1 MVELS
6 PSVLSANF
14 ANLQNDLDQLKK
26 TKVKYIHLDIMDGK
40 FVPNISFGFPII
52 KAIRKDNDF
61 IFDTHL
67 MIDEPIRYI
76 DQFKKSGADLVT
88 IHYEACS
95 NLDETIEKIKSCGLK
110 VGLSFKPKTDINNI
124 IPYLEKIDLCLVMS
138 VEPGFG
144 GQSFME
150 DSIGK
155 IQKLRSYIDDNNL
168 SCLIEVDGGIKDYN
182 LKKVID
188 AGVDVVVS
196 GSDIFS
202 HKENSIIEQVNKYY
216 DIINELKKESS
227 I

>member
-26 TKVKYIHLDIMDGK
+26 TKVKYLHLDIMDGK

-67 MIDEPIRYI
+67 MIEEPIRYI
-76 DQFKKSGADLVT
+76 DQFKNSGADLITV
-88 IHYEACS
+88 HYEACS

-124 IPYLEKIDLCLVMS
+124 IPYLEKIDLCLVMC

-144 GQSFME
+144 GQSFIE
-150 DSIGK
+150 DSIEK
-155 IQKLRSYIDDNNL
+155 IQKLRSFIDENNL
-168 SCLIEVDGGIKDYN
+168 SCLIEVDGGIKDHN

-188 AGVDVVVS
+188 AGIDIVVS

-202 HKENSIIEQVNKYY
+202 HKENSIVEQVNKYY
-216 DIINELKKESS
+216 KIIEE
-227 I
+227 

>member
-1 MVELS
+1 MVEIS
-6 PSVLSANF
+6 PSLLSANF
-14 ANLQNDLDQLKK
+14 ANLQKDLDELKK
-26 TKVKYIHLDIMDGK
+26 SKIKYIHLDIMDGK

-52 KAIRKDNDF
+52 KKIRKDNDF

-76 DQFKKSGADLVT
+76 EEFKESGSDIIT

-95 NLDETIEKIKSCGLK
+95 NLDETIEKIKSLGLK
-110 VGLSFKPKTDINNI
+110 VGLSFKPKTDINKI

-150 DSIGK
+150 DSIEK
-155 IQKLRSYIDDNNL
+155 IKNIRKYIDENNL

-188 AGVDVVVS
+188 AGCDLVVS

-202 HKENSIIEQVNKYY
+202 NKENSIFDQVKKYKK
-216 DIINELKKESS
+216 IINE
-227 I
+227 

>member
-6 PSVLSANF
+6 PSVLSAGF

-26 TKVKYIHLDIMDGK
+26 TKVKYLHLDIMDGK

-67 MIDEPIRYI
+67 MIEEPIRYI
-76 DQFKKSGADLVT
+76 DQFKNSGADLITV
-88 IHYEACS
+88 HYEACS

-144 GQSFME
+144 GQSFIE
-150 DSIGK
+150 DSIEK
-155 IQKLRSYIDDNNL
+155 IQKLRSYIDENNL
-168 SCLIEVDGGIKDYN
+168 SCLIEVDGGIKDHN

-188 AGVDVVVS
+188 AGIDIVVS

-202 HKENSIIEQVNKYY
+202 HKENSIVEQVNKYY
-216 DIINELKKESS
+216 KIIEE
-227 I
+227 

>member
-1 MVELS
+1 
-6 PSVLSANF
+6 
-14 ANLQNDLDQLKK
+14 
-26 TKVKYIHLDIMDGK
+26 
-40 FVPNISFGFPII
+40 
-52 KAIRKDNDF
+52 
-61 IFDTHL
+61 

-76 DQFKKSGADLVT
+76 DQFKKSGADLITV
-88 IHYEACS
+88 HYEACS
-95 NLDETIEKIKSCGLK
+95 NLDETIEKIKNSGLK
-110 VGLSFKPKTDINNI
+110 VGLSFKPKTDIEKI

-144 GQSFME
+144 GQSFIE

-155 IQKLRSYIDDNNL
+155 IQKLRSYIDENNL
-168 SCLIEVDGGIKDYN
+168 SCLIEVDGGIKDHN

-216 DIINELKKESS
+216 DIINK
-227 I
+227 

>member
-26 TKVKYIHLDIMDGK
+26 TKVKYLHLDIMDGK

-67 MIDEPIRYI
+67 MIEEPIRYI
-76 DQFKKSGADLVT
+76 DQFENSGADLITV
-88 IHYEACS
+88 HYEACS

-155 IQKLRSYIDDNNL
+155 IQKLRSYIDENNL

-188 AGVDVVVS
+188 AGIDIVVS

-202 HKENSIIEQVNKYY
+202 HKENSIVEQVNKYY
-216 DIINELKKESS
+216 DIINE
-227 I
+227 

>member
-1 MVELS
+1 MVEIS
-6 PSVLSANF
+6 PSLLSANF
-14 ANLQNDLDQLKK
+14 ANLQKDLDELKK
-26 TKVKYIHLDIMDGK
+26 SKIKYIHLDIMDGK

-52 KAIRKDNDF
+52 KNIRKDNDF

-76 DQFKKSGADLVT
+76 DEFKKSGSDIIT
-88 IHYEACS
+88 IHYEACKDI
-95 NLDETIEKIKSCGLK
+95 DETIKKIKESGLK
-110 VGLSFKPKTDINNI
+110 VGLSFKPKTDINKI

-150 DSIGK
+150 DSLEK
-155 IQKLRSYIDDNNL
+155 IKTIRKYIDENNL
-168 SCLIEVDGGIKDYN
+168 SCLVEVDGGIKDYN

-188 AGVDVVVS
+188 AGCDLVVS

-202 HKENSIIEQVNKYY
+202 NKENSICDQVKKYKK
-216 DIINELKKESS
+216 IINE
-227 I
+227 

>member
-1 MVELS
+1 MVEIS
-6 PSVLSANF
+6 PSLLSANF
-14 ANLQNDLDQLKK
+14 ANLQKDLDELKK
-26 TKVKYIHLDIMDGK
+26 SKIKYIHLDIMDGK

-52 KAIRKDNDF
+52 KNIRKDNDF

-76 DQFKKSGADLVT
+76 DEFKKSGSDIIT
-88 IHYEACS
+88 IHYEACKDI
-95 NLDETIEKIKSCGLK
+95 DETIKKIKESGLK
-110 VGLSFKPKTDINNI
+110 VGLSFKPKTDINKI

-150 DSIGK
+150 DSLEK
-155 IQKLRSYIDDNNL
+155 IKTIRKFIDENNL
-168 SCLIEVDGGIKDYN
+168 SCLVEVDGGIKDYN

-188 AGVDVVVS
+188 AGADLVVS

-202 HKENSIIEQVNKYY
+202 NKENSICGQIEKYKK
-216 DIINELKKESS
+216 IINE
-227 I
+227 